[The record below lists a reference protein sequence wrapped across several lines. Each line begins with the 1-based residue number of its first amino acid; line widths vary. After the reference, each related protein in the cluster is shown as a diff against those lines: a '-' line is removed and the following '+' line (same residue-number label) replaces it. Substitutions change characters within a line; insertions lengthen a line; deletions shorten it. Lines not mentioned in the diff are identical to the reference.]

1 MAEPDITSKYMA
13 REHLN
18 ALLKLFGIPNAVVL
32 EHVDSVQARV
42 KEYQGDS
49 SAKVKI
55 DGKEIILHIEVQT
68 TDSRQPMWA
77 RVANYCG
84 HLMLVHQL
92 PVYCVVLYLRPNA
105 GRRDRGTFGYDATDF
120 KYLLQYKV
128 VRLAEV
134 DGASILA
141 SGEPGLLPYTP
152 LMKAPVDMAGDAWL
166 RRCAEKAE
174 ATLENN
180 PERANLLTAF
190 AVFAELLHSKST
202 IESLITEVIMQEST
216 LLQPYFEKEREARR
230 KQGIE
235 QGIER
240 GMVWHLSGVEFSGG
254 IQGCVRVGLAMR
266 ENESAVRLAR
276 VLYAYYERCGDAER
290 ASDYNLLVSEWRD
303 IEQEMGLAQ
312 RRQTLF

>member
-202 IESLITEVIMQEST
+202 IASLITEVIMQEST
-216 LLQPYFEKEREARR
+216 LLQPYFEKEREAGR
-230 KQGIE
+230 KQGLE

-240 GMVWHLSGVEFSGG
+240 GMERG
-254 IQGCVRVGLAMR
+254 I
-266 ENESAVRLAR
+266 
-276 VLYAYYERCGDAER
+276 ERG
-290 ASDYNLLVSEWRD
+290 
-303 IEQEMGLAQ
+303 IEQGAKESTIKNTLAVLSAKFSPDTVKALAPALQ
-312 RRQTLF
+312 RITDLQRLELLLLAAVQAESLDSFARSLNR